1 MKVFRKIL
9 SGLLVFLIFCASFAL
24 MGSISLQRSITPE
37 NIRTALTPEVLA
49 QIAEDTNFSDVE
61 ERMDLPSGFFSN
73 LMQTEQFSEVLST
86 YLSDL
91 FQGMLTGERT
101 ESMTSEEAVDRI
113 QEAFSDTEQEMQIQ
127 ISDLEKSIFSATF
140 VGYLQS
146 ALSNAAT
153 SQFPLTDSFWFSV
166 EIARAMLLGPV
177 QLLLLFVILA
187 LTVLLCLCQ
196 GNWYRWTLLDGA
208 AFLSS
213 GALFLIASQILL
225 AAITQA
231 FSSGLSS
238 AALPGI
244 LSSAAGQA
252 SIAGIVT
259 LCVGFLLVMIYLWIR
274 RQRKKKAMES
284 QSFSA

>member
-61 ERMDLPSGFFSN
+61 ERMDLPSGLFSN

-113 QEAFSDTEQEMQIQ
+113 QEAFSDTEQE
-127 ISDLEKSIFSATF
+127 
-140 VGYLQS
+140 
-146 ALSNAAT
+146 LS
-153 SQFPLTDSFWFSV
+153 
-166 EIARAMLLGPV
+166 
-177 QLLLLFVILA
+177 
-187 LTVLLCLCQ
+187 
-196 GNWYRWTLLDGA
+196 
-208 AFLSS
+208 
-213 GALFLIASQILL
+213 LIHI
-225 AAITQA
+225 
-231 FSSGLSS
+231 
-238 AALPGI
+238 
-244 LSSAAGQA
+244 
-252 SIAGIVT
+252 
-259 LCVGFLLVMIYLWIR
+259 
-274 RQRKKKAMES
+274 
-284 QSFSA
+284 